1 MGEEKFTGIVLS
13 LIKDSG
19 IDELKNL
26 LRFDKKI
33 KILSDDDLKRLE
45 DSINRIHDQLEFEKE
60 IEGIEDS
67 NIILYK
73 TEIKESYLFDI
84 GSSDPNESAVAQIV
98 NLPDRLDSL
107 EDKIELNLRNG
118 TLCFDIDP
126 TYITVDSKFLTKPQY
141 DLILQVLNELK
152 RANILLNNALNTYAQ
167 NYGLDYTSPS
177 FDYTDPH
184 QVNLLKQLEKK

>member
-98 NLPDRLDSL
+98 NLPD
-107 EDKIELNLRNG
+107 
-118 TLCFDIDP
+118 
-126 TYITVDSKFLTKPQY
+126 
-141 DLILQVLNELK
+141 
-152 RANILLNNALNTYAQ
+152 
-167 NYGLDYTSPS
+167 
-177 FDYTDPH
+177 
-184 QVNLLKQLEKK
+184 